1 MTNKSFFLCDK
12 ETQSEIS
19 RGADLT
25 PSRLIMIILQ
35 VNFLVEKTFLSKL
48 NKSSELLIKNWD
60 IWIKTSFIQINE

>member
-12 ETQSEIS
+12 ETQSEIY